1 MNTSQLPFFVK
12 LAAILLSIVLIG
24 YLVYIGQPLLSPL
37 LFAFLFSMMLL
48 PVNRVLEK
56 IHVPRSLAVLISIV
70 LFIAVLLAVLYFVA
84 SQVRVMAGDWPALQ
98 QQLNIT
104 LQQLQEWLHEH
115 LHMKIQSREDLIQ
128 IATQNIS
135 SSAIIGHTVVSISTT
150 LLFIIFIPIYMFLL
164 LYYRRL
170 LTRFLMQLFK
180 EPHRPQVHATLRQI
194 ERVVKRYVLG
204 LLMEIV
210 AIAIL
215 LGSIFW
221 ILGIP
226 YAWLLAVITAIL
238 NIIPYV
244 GIYSSLVLCTLITFA
259 SGSIS
264 KTLALVITMVAVHTF
279 DANFLMPRIVGSQ
292 VKINVLIT
300 IIGVVIGEMMWG
312 IAGMFLAIPTIA
324 IMKIVFDQ
332 IESMQA
338 WSILLSDDTRP
349 MQVKKINL
357 RNSKKQ
363 KNPFHKTHSLS
374 SHDIFKSPVSLK
386 FEGELPSM
394 L

>member
-1 MNTSQLPFFVK
+1 
-12 LAAILLSIVLIG
+12 
-24 YLVYIGQPLLSPL
+24 
-37 LFAFLFSMMLL
+37 MLL

-357 RNSKKQ
+357 RNSKK
-363 KNPFHKTHSLS
+363 
-374 SHDIFKSPVSLK
+374 
-386 FEGELPSM
+386 
-394 L
+394 

>member
-1 MNTSQLPFFVK
+1 MNSSSLPFFVR
-12 LAAILLSIVLIG
+12 LAGILLSIVLIG
-24 YLVYIGQPLLSPL
+24 YLVDIGQPLLSPL

-48 PVNRVLEK
+48 PVNRFLEK
-56 IHVPRSLAVLISIV
+56 IHIPRSLAVLISIV
-70 LFIAVLLAVLYFVA
+70 LFIAVLLSVLYFVA
-84 SQVRVMAGDWPALQ
+84 SQVRVMAGDWPALE

-104 LQQLQEWLHEH
+104 LQQLQQWLHEH
-115 LHMKIQSREDLIQ
+115 LHLKIQSREDLIQ
-128 IATQNIS
+128 IATENIS
-135 SSAIIGHTVVSISTT
+135 SSAIIGHTVVSVSST

-170 LTRFLMQLFK
+170 LTRFLMRLFQENHQSK
-180 EPHRPQVHATLRQI
+180 VYATLKQV

-221 ILGIP
+221 IIGIP

-244 GIYSSLVLCTLITFA
+244 GIYSSMVLCALITFA
-259 SGSIS
+259 SGSVS
-264 KTLALVITMVAVHTF
+264 KTLALVITMIVVHTF
-279 DANFLMPRIVGSQ
+279 DANFLMPRIVGAQ

-312 IAGMFLAIPTIA
+312 IAGMFLAIPIIA
-324 IMKIVFDQ
+324 ILKIVFDQ

-349 MQVKKINL
+349 
-357 RNSKKQ
+357 
-363 KNPFHKTHSLS
+363 
-374 SHDIFKSPVSLK
+374 
-386 FEGELPSM
+386 
-394 L
+394 

>member
-1 MNTSQLPFFVK
+1 MNTSPLPFFVR

-56 IHVPRSLAVLISIV
+56 MHVPRSLAVLISIV

-104 LQQLQEWLHEH
+104 LQQLQEWLHQH

-135 SSAIIGHTVVSISTT
+135 SSAIIGHTVVSVSTT
-150 LLFIIFIPIYMFLL
+150 LLFIIFVPIYMFLL

-180 EPHRPQVHATLRQI
+180 EPHRPRVHATLRQI

-244 GIYSSLVLCTLITFA
+244 GIYSSLVLCALITFA

-264 KTLALVITMVAVHTF
+264 KVLALVITMVAVHTF

-338 WSILLSDDTRP
+338 WSTLLSDDTHP
-349 MQVKKINL
+349 VQVKKIKLKNN
-357 RNSKKQ
+357 RKQ
-363 KNPFHKTHSLS
+363 KQS
-374 SHDIFKSPVSLK
+374 VS
-386 FEGELPSM
+386 
-394 L
+394 

>member
-56 IHVPRSLAVLISIV
+56 IHVPRSIAVLISIV

-244 GIYSSLVLCTLITFA
+244 GIYSSLVLCALITFA

-349 MQVKKINL
+349 MQVKKISL

-363 KNPFHKTHSLS
+363 KQSIP
-374 SHDIFKSPVSLK
+374 
-386 FEGELPSM
+386 
-394 L
+394 

>member
-1 MNTSQLPFFVK
+1 MNTSSLPFFVK
-12 LAAILLSIVLIG
+12 LASVLLSIVLIG

-48 PVNRVLEK
+48 PVNRLLER
-56 IHVPRSLAVLISIV
+56 IHIPRSLAVLISIV
-70 LFIAVLLAVLYFVA
+70 LFIAILLSILYFVA
-84 SQVRVMAGDWPALQ
+84 SQIRIMARDWPALE

-104 LQQLQEWLHEH
+104 LQQLQEWLHNH
-115 LHMKIQSREDLIQ
+115 LHIKIQSREDLIQ

-135 SSAIIGHTVVSISTT
+135 STAIIGHTVVSVSST

-170 LTRFLMQLFK
+170 LTHFLMELFA
-180 EPHRPQVHATLRQI
+180 EGHRHRVYTTLKQV
-194 ERVVKRYVLG
+194 ERVIKRYVLG
-204 LLMEIV
+204 LLMEII

-215 LGSIFW
+215 LGTAFFI
-221 ILGIP
+221 IGIP

-244 GIYSSLVLCTLITFA
+244 GIYSSMVLCALITFA
-259 SGSIS
+259 SGSVS
-264 KTLALVITMVAVHTF
+264 KTLALIITMVVVHTF
-279 DANFLMPRIVGSQ
+279 DANYLMPRIVGSQ

-324 IMKIVFDQ
+324 IMKIVFDE
-332 IESMQA
+332 IEHMQA

-349 MQVKKINL
+349 VRVKKINL

-363 KNPFHKTHSLS
+363 SQSTS
-374 SHDIFKSPVSLK
+374 
-386 FEGELPSM
+386 
-394 L
+394 

>member
-12 LAAILLSIVLIG
+12 LAAILLSIVLVG

-357 RNSKKQ
+357 RNSKK
-363 KNPFHKTHSLS
+363 
-374 SHDIFKSPVSLK
+374 
-386 FEGELPSM
+386 
-394 L
+394 